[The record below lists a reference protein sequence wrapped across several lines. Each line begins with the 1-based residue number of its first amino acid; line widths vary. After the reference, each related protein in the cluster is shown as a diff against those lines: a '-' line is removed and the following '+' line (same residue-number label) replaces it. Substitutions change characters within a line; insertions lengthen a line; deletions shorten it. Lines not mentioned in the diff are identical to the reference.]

1 MTKLHKKRKQS
12 DLEVSLVH
20 FENTLCVLPCVTVL
34 VVQKHIH
41 TESLKI
47 LC

>member
-1 MTKLHKKRKQS
+1 MTKLHKKRRQS